1 MLLNSYIFI
10 FAYLPILLITYFLCN
25 KLHMMAGKMV
35 LIVGSLIFYAY
46 ADWHMLF
53 FLVASVVC
61 NYLFAYLIQ
70 HTKWQKAFLAVP
82 IVINVGLLLFFKYT
96 DFVITNLNIFL
107 KTEYA
112 LMELLLPLG
121 ISFITFQQ
129 IAYLV
134 TIYRGEFEKPDL
146 IDYLVYI
153 LYFPKLLMGPLA
165 EPADFITQLNDPAAK
180 RVNGDHIA
188 QGLKI
193 FSFGLLK
200 KVVLADTFAAA
211 FVWGCENIWTLT
223 SMDCFLVMLSYT
235 FEIYFDFS
243 GYSDMAVGVSRMLNI
258 TLPMNFDSPYKAV
271 SIRDFW
277 KRWHISLTKFFT
289 KYLYIPL
296 GGSRKGKAFTYLN
309 MMIVFIVSGIW
320 HGAGWAFILWG
331 MFHGTLSVFDRILKK
346 AEDKIIR
353 PVRWFITFL
362 WVNVLWLL
370 FGLNSPW
377 QWIQMLKNMFSFRN
391 MMPSDELLR
400 TFVIPE
406 SGVINDGLCFVLHID
421 VYGMYGLWMILFV
434 IVSFGICL
442 SAENNYRRMTKI
454 SAGNMIF
461 AAIALA
467 WGILCLGTNTVFVYS
482 GF

>member
-1 MLLNSYIFI
+1 
-10 FAYLPILLITYFLCN
+10 
-25 KLHMMAGKMV
+25 MV
-35 LIVGSLIFYAY
+35 LIIGSLIFYAY
-46 ADWHMLF
+46 AGWYMLF
-53 FLVASVVC
+53 FLVASVLC
-61 NYLFAYLIQ
+61 NYLFAYLMQ
-70 HTKWQKAFLAVP
+70 YTKWRKVFLAVP
-82 IVINVGLLLFFKYT
+82 IGINVGVLLFFKYIN
-96 DFVITNLNIFL
+96 FIIGNLNLLL
-107 KTEYA
+107 KMKFA
-112 LMELLLPLG
+112 LLELLLPLG

-134 TIYRGEFEKPDL
+134 TVYRGECPESGGGVIGKPNL

-331 MFHGTLSVFDRILKK
+331 MFHGTLSVFDRILEK

-353 PVRWFITFL
+353 PVRWFVTFL

-370 FGLNSPW
+370 FGLNSTG
-377 QWIQMLKNMFSFRN
+377 QWIQLLKNMFSFQS
-391 MMPSDELLR
+391 MKPSIDLME
-400 TFVIPE
+400 TFVLAT
-406 SGVINDGLCFVLHID
+406 SRVLNGALRYMFRID
-421 VYGMYGLWMILFV
+421 VYIYGGLWAMTFIL
-434 IVSFGICL
+434 VSFGICL
-442 SAENNYRRMTKI
+442 LAENNYRRMTKI
-454 SAGNMIF
+454 SASSMIF
-461 AAIALA
+461 AAIALVL
-467 WGILCLGTNTVFVYS
+467 GILYLSKNDAFIYS